1 MRPFF
6 MSYVRGEDRGQGVLL
21 PSALEDYVTAD
32 GPVRVID
39 AFVDGLDVSGLGFGR
54 AAPAGTGR
62 PPYDP
67 RDLLKLYV
75 YGYLNEVRSSRRLE
89 RECGRNVE
97 VMSLLRRLAPDFKT
111 IADFRRDNGAAI
123 VGACRAFVLFCR
135 DQGLFRARL
144 VALDGSKFRAA
155 ASPKRIMGRREI
167 VEEAARLDRRIA
179 DYLAGLDESDA
190 REPDE
195 APNATAG
202 ALEALKTRRIELDRM
217 AAALEAEERNTLVE
231 GEPDARPMGFGKG
244 PKPPSYNVQTAVDA
258 DTGLIVH
265 HAVTSEP
272 NDTRQ
277 LHPMAKAAK
286 EALGFER
293 LTVVADAGYSNGA
306 AAAACEADGITAC
319 TPANRGTNSQGEG
332 ALFDRSASPICPQP
346 TSMSALRAAPL
357 LRLLVEATLHDGKT
371 PLRHPSPA
379 RGGARTDERPRQGR
393 PEPDPTAPMRRRTS
407 VRNDQAHDRRRPI
420 SHPRPQKGRRRSGA
434 QRYGLQHHPRH
445 QPPRRSKPAG
455 KPRLKNKAHSAQ
467 QKRPRK
473 PGASDFPHGLLRAAF
488 FVRKT
493 QKNPADRPSLV
504 PVLCVD
510 LSRDSA

>member
-155 ASPKRIMGRREI
+155 ASPKRIMGRR
-167 VEEAARLDRRIA
+167 VRLRRSRR
-179 DYLAGLDESDA
+179 AGSNSTAWRLRSRPKSAIRWWRES
-190 REPDE
+190 P
-195 APNATAG
+195 
-202 ALEALKTRRIELDRM
+202 
-217 AAALEAEERNTLVE
+217 
-231 GEPDARPMGFGKG
+231 
-244 PKPPSYNVQTAVDA
+244 
-258 DTGLIVH
+258 
-265 HAVTSEP
+265 
-272 NDTRQ
+272 
-277 LHPMAKAAK
+277 
-286 EALGFER
+286 
-293 LTVVADAGYSNGA
+293 
-306 AAAACEADGITAC
+306 
-319 TPANRGTNSQGEG
+319 TPARWAS
-332 ALFDRSASPICPQP
+332 ARDRS
-346 TSMSALRAAPL
+346 
-357 LRLLVEATLHDGKT
+357 
-371 PLRHPSPA
+371 
-379 RGGARTDERPRQGR
+379 
-393 PEPDPTAPMRRRTS
+393 RRRTMCK
-407 VRNDQAHDRRRPI
+407 RRWTPTRVSSSI
-420 SHPRPQKGRRRSGA
+420 TR
-434 QRYGLQHHPRH
+434 
-445 QPPRRSKPAG
+445 
-455 KPRLKNKAHSAQ
+455 
-467 QKRPRK
+467 
-473 PGASDFPHGLLRAAF
+473 
-488 FVRKT
+488 
-493 QKNPADRPSLV
+493 
-504 PVLCVD
+504 
-510 LSRDSA
+510 

>member
-195 APNATAG
+195 APQQVQRQESARRRGLPLTDRGTLLREIRFRVFRNLDLCACLVATG
-202 ALEALKTRRIELDRM
+202 RY
-217 AAALEAEERNTLVE
+217 
-231 GEPDARPMGFGKG
+231 G
-244 PKPPSYNVQTAVDA
+244 
-258 DTGLIVH
+258 
-265 HAVTSEP
+265 SEP
-272 NDTRQ
+272 RR
-277 LHPMAKAAK
+277 
-286 EALGFER
+286 EASCLR
-293 LTVVADAGYSNGA
+293 RCVAHG
-306 AAAACEADGITAC
+306 
-319 TPANRGTNSQGEG
+319 
-332 ALFDRSASPICPQP
+332 
-346 TSMSALRAAPL
+346 
-357 LRLLVEATLHDGKT
+357 
-371 PLRHPSPA
+371 
-379 RGGARTDERPRQGR
+379 
-393 PEPDPTAPMRRRTS
+393 RRTQS
-407 VRNDQAHDRRRPI
+407 RVAVCA
-420 SHPRPQKGRRRSGA
+420 RRS
-434 QRYGLQHHPRH
+434 Q
-445 QPPRRSKPAG
+445 
-455 KPRLKNKAHSAQ
+455 
-467 QKRPRK
+467 
-473 PGASDFPHGLLRAAF
+473 
-488 FVRKT
+488 T
-493 QKNPADRPSLV
+493 
-504 PVLCVD
+504 
-510 LSRDSA
+510 